1 MIPQT
6 SGSIP
11 PLPQNSQ
18 TRRHSLYRAFL
29 APIHFLR
36 RSPRRALLLFAGAL
50 LLTCTLAV
58 ASTYIWFTHHLSA
71 ARIATDRGHNAVAT
85 HHLRRCM
92 SVWPEHREVLL
103 LSSRVV
109 RRSGG
114 WEEAEALLDRYW
126 NRHGDDDALALERLL
141 LRATRGELESAAP
154 LLLARINSGA
164 AESRLAR
171 EALVVGLLYRF
182 RWMEAEKNLEVWLAA
197 SPDDP
202 LAWLLRG
209 KLLEQRAATNEAL
222 LSFRKVVEL
231 DPEHDEAR
239 LRMTTLLLQL
249 RQGEAALA
257 HIDELKARLP
267 DHPDV
272 QVQWVRALA
281 LQGRTEESR
290 AALDE
295 CLQRFPEFA
304 PALAERGAIAVQA
317 GDDRAAEDD
326 LARATRL
333 APGDYTSRQ
342 QYALVLAR
350 NGKAAEATREQESI
364 KQLEADQKRISQLIG
379 GPLQT
384 RPNDPTVPH
393 EIAMIALRSGQ
404 PSEGLRWLQA
414 ALQVDPDYAPSH
426 QALTGYY
433 QSMGNPAL
441 AARHRALARQPAN
454 PKRP

>member
-6 SGSIP
+6 SGSIH

-36 RSPRRALLLFAGAL
+36 RSPRRALLLLAGAL
-50 LLTCTLAV
+50 LLTCTLAI
-58 ASTYIWFTHHLSA
+58 AATYFWFHHHLA
-71 ARIATDRGHNAVAT
+71 IARVESDRGHNATAAD
-85 HHLRRCM
+85 HLRLCM
-92 SVWPEHREVLL
+92 GVWPENREVLL
-103 LSSRVV
+103 LSSRVA
-109 RRSGG
+109 RRSGA
-114 WEEAEALLDRYW
+114 WEEADLLLDRYW
-126 NRHGDDDALALERLL
+126 NRYGDEDALAFERLL
-141 LRATRGELESAAP
+141 LRATRGELETAAP
-154 LLLARINSGA
+154 LLIARMTTGTPDA
-164 AESRLAR
+164 RLAR
-171 EALVVGLLYRF
+171 EALVIGLLYRF
-182 RWMEAEKNLEVWLAA
+182 RWVEAELNLEGWLAA
-197 SPDDP
+197 SPEDTI
-202 LAWLLRG
+202 AWVLRG
-209 KLLEQRAATNEAL
+209 KLQEQRSATSDAL

-249 RQGEAALA
+249 RQGEEALA
-257 HIDELKARLP
+257 HIDELRARLP

-326 LARATRL
+326 LARVTRL

-350 NGKAAEATREQESI
+350 NGKPVEAAREREAIR
-364 KQLEADQKRISQLIG
+364 QLEADQKRIDQLIG

-384 RPNDPTVPH
+384 RPNDPEVPH

-414 ALQVDPDYAPSH
+414 ALQVDPGYAPSH
-426 QALTGYY
+426 QILAGYY
-433 QSMGNPAL
+433 QNTGNPAL
-441 AARHRALARQPAN
+441 AARHRALARQPA
-454 PKRP
+454 KRP